1 MKYKPTLKSVVSMNR
16 LLNAVIHIYLLIV
29 IYFVIGRQ
37 KLVVRHLVEI
47 MRVGEAVLSNV
58 LIEKSVLMKLSAQ
71 NLNNLNRCAFVNQVS
86 F

>member
-1 MKYKPTLKSVVSMNR
+1 MVFMNR
-16 LLNAVIHIYLLIV
+16 MLNAVTHIFQLIA

-37 KLVVRHLVEI
+37 KLVVRPLVVK
-47 MRVGEAVLSNV
+47 MKVGEAVLSNV
-58 LIEKSVLMKLSAQ
+58 LIEKSVLMKLSVQ

>member
-1 MKYKPTLKSVVSMNR
+1 MASTS
-16 LLNAVIHIYLLIV
+16 LLSNVATHIFQLIV
-29 IYFVIGRQ
+29 IYYAIGRQ
-37 KLVVRHLVEI
+37 KLVVRHRVEI

-58 LIEKSVLMKLSAQ
+58 LIEKSVLMKLSVQ